1 MGCPVLIK
9 RAYGICAIGS
19 LCLALRLNAQTQVAA
34 NTVSEVSI
42 PVLVELGSG
51 EAAFG
56 LSPTNFS
63 LTDDG
68 VEQRFQLNRDADT
81 KPVALL
87 LVVQTGHDAT
97 KALREIAGLSDSLD
111 SFLSKPEDQVA
122 VLTFDSSPH
131 LIQGF
136 TSDSAVV
143 ANTLSSIS
151 KGNASAALF
160 DAMNLAIGYF
170 RRAPADDEK
179 VIFLI
184 SGEHD
189 HGSIGYDMNA
199 EIRAA
204 ASSDISIYSFSFRPG
219 VVKLFGRLRAFNPL
233 DIATSAMMKKN
244 AGAALAELTGGE
256 FFRFNSEAELEN
268 CINRVANHLRNR
280 YTLTFKPSSRQ
291 PGFHAVQVAVH
302 APGANVASAREGYW
316 ISQAATPRIGGN

>member
-1 MGCPVLIK
+1 MGCPALIK
-9 RAYGICAIGS
+9 RAYGICAIGA
-19 LCLALRLNAQTQVAA
+19 LCLALRLYAQTQVAA

-51 EAAFG
+51 EVAFG

-97 KALREIAGLSDSLD
+97 KALREVAGLSDSLD

-122 VLTFDSSPH
+122 VLTFDGSPH

-136 TSDSAVV
+136 TSDSAAV

-151 KGNASAALF
+151 KGNTRAALF

-170 RRAPADDEK
+170 RRVPADDEK

-204 ASSDISIYSFSFRPG
+204 SSSDISIYSFSFRPG
-219 VVKLFGRLRAFNPL
+219 GVQLFGRLRAFNPL
-233 DIATSAMMKKN
+233 DIATSAMKKN

-268 CINRVANHLRNR
+268 CVNRVANHLRNR
-280 YTLTFKPSSRQ
+280 YTLTFQPSNRQ
-291 PGFHAVQVAVH
+291 PGFHVVQVAVQ
-302 APGANVASAREGYW
+302 APGANIASAREGYW
-316 ISQAATPRIGGN
+316 ISQAATP